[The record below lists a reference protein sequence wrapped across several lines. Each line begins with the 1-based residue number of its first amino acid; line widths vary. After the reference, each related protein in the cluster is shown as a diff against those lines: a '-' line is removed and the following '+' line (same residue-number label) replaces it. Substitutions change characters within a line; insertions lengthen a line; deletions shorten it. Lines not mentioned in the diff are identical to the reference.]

1 MSVTKH
7 YKNTVTLEFNP
18 TNTRRRYVHVEA
30 GTVFKS
36 VSTVKD
42 RVLAKNLTYWAAR
55 CASEY
60 ITNSMKPG
68 ELYDEVA
75 INKLAA
81 GALHAHTAKSGNAAD
96 SGTFV
101 HNWLHSMV
109 RGEQRPLPNNPSMRN
124 ACLLAEVWYK
134 QHTVEVVLAET
145 PLCSLK
151 LQMAGTPDLVAY
163 IDGVLTIVDW
173 KTGKGLYYD
182 ALIQMSFYAL
192 FFEEE
197 FGIPIEQLILVNASI
212 ESPFKVVST
221 TKMSAL
227 KGDAKATHRLYKS
240 MLAFNA
246 QLEKG
251 DT

>member
-7 YKNTVTLEFNP
+7 YGDTVTLEHNP
-18 TNTRRRYVHVEA
+18 INPRRRYVHVET
-30 GTVFKS
+30 GVVFKG

-42 RVLAKNLTYWAAR
+42 RVIAKNLTYWAAR

-60 ITNSMKPG
+60 ITESMKPG

-101 HNWLHSMV
+101 HDWLHSMV
-109 RGEQRPLPNNPSMRN
+109 RGEPKLLPKNVNMRN
-124 ACLLAEVWYK
+124 ACLAAEQWYK
-134 QHTVEVVLAET
+134 QHTVEVVLSET

-163 IDGVLTIVDW
+163 IDGKLTIVDW
-173 KTGKGLYYD
+173 KTGKALYYD
-182 ALIQMSFYAL
+182 ALIQMAFYAL

-197 FGIPIEQLILVNASI
+197 FGIPVEQLILVNTSI
-212 ESPFKVVST
+212 ESPFKTVST
-221 TKMSAL
+221 TKIAQL
-227 KGDAKATHRLYKS
+227 RGDAKAVHRLYKS
-240 MLAFNA
+240 MLAFNS
-246 QLEKG
+246 QLERG
-251 DT
+251 DK